1 MLKQSYITL
10 TQNKSFICAQL
21 FLYAPKTREYNKKNE
36 EIEIISLFLRRNM
49 KKTLGALLCLISM
62 SFCVVGC
69 SDKDQSLQKV
79 LDANELVL
87 GLDASFPPMGYLNDA
102 GNIAGFDIDVA
113 EAVCKRLNIN
123 LKTQPINWDE
133 KEKELNEGRIDCIWN
148 GMSVTPARQESMNL
162 SDPYMKNE
170 LILLV
175 TGTNPARSVKD
186 IGGMTVGVQSG
197 SSAQEALHAADFYQ
211 NIIEKPYEDNMTLI
225 QQLESGEV
233 KVALLDSVAAYF
245 YIYYRETK
253 FFVLSETLGEEE
265 YAIGF
270 RKGDQKLRD
279 KVQEILSDMKADGSL
294 GKISKNWFGSD
305 ITIVK

>member
-1 MLKQSYITL
+1 
-10 TQNKSFICAQL
+10 
-21 FLYAPKTREYNKKNE
+21 
-36 EIEIISLFLRRNM
+36 M
-49 KKTLGALLCLISM
+49 KKLFAIILSIVSM
-62 SFCVVGC
+62 SCCIAGC

-87 GLDASFPPMGYLNDA
+87 GLDASFPPMGYLNDQ

-113 EAVCKRLNIN
+113 EAVCKRLNIK
-123 LKTQPINWDE
+123 LKAQPINWDE
-133 KEKELNEGRIDCIWN
+133 KEKDLNEGRIDCIWN

-162 SDPYMKNE
+162 SEPYMKNE

-175 TGTNPARSVKD
+175 TADNPAKSTKD
-186 IGGMTVGVQSG
+186 IAGMTVGVQSG
-197 SSAQEALHAADFYQ
+197 SSAQEALQAANFYQ
-211 NIIEKPYEDNMTLI
+211 NIIEKTYEDNMTLI
-225 QQLESGEV
+225 QKLESGEV

-270 RKGDQKLRD
+270 RKSDQKLRD